1 MINYRCSACGHLE
14 FTDHTKAHSN
24 MFCPKCRKRMRS
36 VNNPRERKHY
46 TQYQKSKI
54 LAEKRTK
61 QIYCKVTETEFYQ
74 IHRFAQ
80 KAGISVSL
88 LLHEAMKMIIE
99 PKEKEV
105 E

>member
-14 FTDHTKAHSN
+14 FTDHLNANRN
-24 MFCPKCRKRMRS
+24 MFCSKCRKRMKS
-36 VNNPRERKHY
+36 VNNPREKKYY
-46 TQYQKSKI
+46 TQYQKSKT

-88 LLHEAMKMIIE
+88 LLYEAMKMIIE
-99 PKEKEV
+99 PKEIGIE
-105 E
+105 